1 MRRAAPSA
9 TRAAHRLGWLLLCVT
24 FAACA
29 SESETE
35 TAASSSGT
43 PAAEPAP
50 SAYVVRLDSDRS
62 DPGQFQLTEEGPAL
76 RILTGPAG
84 IAYRAE
90 DAVQSGDFR
99 VDATFTQY
107 GAPVGYREAYGLF
120 LGGLELDGPELE
132 YTYLLVRPTGDFLI
146 KRRIGEITETI
157 VDWTPHTA
165 IRVVAAEGDEP
176 ENTVTVEVADGQ
188 LNFILNGQLAHSM
201 LATEARPFGITGL
214 RANHR
219 LDVRVTNWTLA
230 ISATR

>member
-1 MRRAAPSA
+1 MRRVARVSP
-9 TRAAHRLGWLLLCVT
+9 RVAHRVGRLFLCVA

-29 SESETE
+29 SETE
-35 TAASSSGT
+35 T
-43 PAAEPAP
+43 PEAEPEPA
-50 SAYVVRLDSDRS
+50 AYVVRLDSERS
-62 DPGQFQLTEEGPAL
+62 DPGQFQLTEEGPAVH
-76 RILTGPAG
+76 ILTGPAG
-84 IAYRAE
+84 IAYRSV

-120 LGGLELDGPELE
+120 MGGLELDGPELE
-132 YTYLLVRPTGDFLI
+132 YTYLLVRPTGDFLT

-165 IRVVAAEGDEP
+165 IRVVAADGDEP

-230 ISATR
+230 ISGTR